1 MTLEQAIAAVDRF
14 VADTLRDDEAEM
26 RARGFREHE
35 IAACMREHE
44 DHCRALR
51 DRCVEEVRSWLARL

>member
-26 RARGFREHE
+26 RARGFPEHE
-35 IAACMREHE
+35 IAACMREQE

-51 DRCVEEVRSWLARL
+51 DRAIEDMRVWLVQL